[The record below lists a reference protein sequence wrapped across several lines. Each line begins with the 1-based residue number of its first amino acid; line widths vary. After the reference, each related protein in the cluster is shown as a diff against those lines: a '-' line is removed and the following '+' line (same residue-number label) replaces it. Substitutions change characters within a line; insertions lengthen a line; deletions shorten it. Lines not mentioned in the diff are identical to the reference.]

1 MAGRGAGKTRSG
13 AEWIRDKVKEGSR
26 HLGLIAPTA
35 ADIRKVMVEGESGVL
50 ACAWDKD
57 EDNFGHYMGRP
68 EYEPSKSHRLTWA
81 NGAVAHCFSAE
92 EPDRLRGPQHD
103 TIWADELAAWK
114 DMKNIDVVNAW
125 DMALFG
131 LRLGDNPQA
140 MVTTTPRPIPI
151 IRELLRSPFC
161 VVTHSTTYANRANL
175 AKAFLNVIISKYK
188 GTRLGQQELEA
199 LILDELEG
207 ALWTRQMMDDALLRD
222 RNPPDMLRVV
232 VSVDPATTDKAS
244 SNLTGLIGAGLG
256 VDRHGYVLDDRSGRY
271 SPDKWG
277 RLAIEMYDTL
287 QADCIVAEGN
297 QGGDMVRHTIQTA
310 ATAMEHGPVPIH
322 IVHASRSKQ
331 ARAEPVSAL
340 YEQKRVHHVKPF
352 PELEDQCCTW
362 EPLSGDPSPDRLD
375 GLVWAMTDLILGSS
389 IVPFIVPIVTG
400 QTRVIP
406 GQ

>member
-13 AEWIRDKVKEGSR
+13 AEWIRDKVKQGSR

-50 ACAWDKD
+50 ACSWDKD
-57 EDNFGHYMGRP
+57 VDNFGQHMGRP
-68 EYEPSKSHRLTWA
+68 EYEPSKSHRLTWE
-81 NGAVAHCFSAE
+81 NGATAHCFSAE

-114 DMKNIDVVNAW
+114 DMKNIEAVNAW

-131 LRLGDNPQA
+131 LRLGANPQA
-140 MVTTTPRPIPI
+140 LITTTPRPIPV
-151 IRELLRSPFC
+151 IREMLRSEHC

-175 AKAFLNVIISKYK
+175 AAAFLSVIIAKYK
-188 GTRLGQQELEA
+188 GTRLGRQELEA

-207 ALWTRQMMDDALLRD
+207 ALWTRQMIQDALLVNRSE
-222 RNPPDMLRVV
+222 PDYLRTVV
-232 VSVDPATTDKAS
+232 AVDPATTDKAA
-244 SNLTGLIGAGLG
+244 SNLTGLIGASLG
-256 VDRHGYVLDDRSGRY
+256 VDRHGYVRDDRSGRY

-277 RLAIEMYDTL
+277 RVAIQMYDDL

-310 ATAMEHGPVPIH
+310 AVAMEHGPVPVQ

-340 YEQKRVHHVKPF
+340 YEQKRIHHVKPF
-352 PELEDQCCTW
+352 PELEDQLCTW

-375 GLVWAMTDLILGSS
+375 GLVWGITNLMLGSPIVS
-389 IVPFIVPIVTG
+389 IVVPIVTG
-400 QTRVIP
+400 TPRIIP